1 MQFTVSAIIPA
12 KRRKIY
18 RAWLN
23 SKKHSAMT
31 GGKAKVSK
39 KVGDSFTTWDGYISG
54 TNLILDRKKRIV
66 QNWRTSEF
74 DENEA
79 SSQLEVLFKKVKNGT
94 EITIIHSNLPDHGA
108 QYQQGWVDNYFT
120 PMKEYFGN

>member
-1 MQFTVSAIIPA
+1 
-12 KRRKIY
+12 
-18 RAWLN
+18 
-23 SKKHSAMT
+23 MT